1 MTKDQQTN
9 KKVETPTSQKRRGR
23 PPSDEQTFPRD
34 SLLKVLQISE
44 SIEENNAGK
53 PFDRLILAKS
63 MNCSPNSSNFRQ
75 LITSSSKY
83 GLTKGGYMAEKIA
96 LTPLGNLI
104 VTSTTD
110 KEKSEGLLRALT
122 NSPVMKTILEFYNK
136 KQIPKEELL
145 KNSLKKE
152 FKISSGNVDICYNV
166 LMENIKDF
174 NLIEDIKGN
183 KYLNITNFDSITT
196 TDSVDIKNI
205 EEIEPEIESTME
217 KSIEDKNLPKVQ
229 QEKTRQIFVAHGKNR
244 IPLEQLKNI
253 LEQFNVPYKIAI
265 DEANQGRPI
274 SQKVSELMRECTS
287 SIFLFTK
294 DEETKDLE
302 GNVVYRPSD
311 NVVYELGAASVL
323 YGNKI
328 VIFKQEGVSFG
339 SDFKDLGYIS
349 FDDDKLNAKAM
360 DLMKELI
367 GFGLLKVSA
376 T

>member
-1 MTKDQQTN
+1 MTEDQQIVN
-9 KKVETPTSQKRRGR
+9 AKEEIPASQRKRGR
-23 PPSDEQTFPRD
+23 PSGDEQSFPRD
-34 SLLKVLQISE
+34 SLTKTLKLAE
-44 SIEENNAGK
+44 SIEKNNAGK

-63 MNCSPNSSNFRQ
+63 TDYSPNSGSFRQ

-83 GLTKGGYMAEKIA
+83 GLTEGGYQAEKIS
-96 LTPLGNLI
+96 LTPLGSSI
-104 VTSTTD
+104 VAPTSD
-110 KEKSEGLLRALT
+110 DEKTRGLLNALT
-122 NSPVMKTILEFYNK
+122 NSPLMKTILEFYNK
-136 KQIPKEELL
+136 KQIPREELL
-145 KNSLKKE
+145 KNSLKRE
-152 FKISSGNVDICYNV
+152 FKVSSEYVDACYDV
-166 LMENIKDF
+166 LMKNIEDF

-183 KYLNITNFDSITT
+183 KYLNLNYLETLST
-196 TDSVDIKNI
+196 
-205 EEIEPEIESTME
+205 EIESGLDTTHE
-217 KSIEDKNLPKVQ
+217 ETPDNDTSLEEPTSSKKTEE
-229 QEKTRQIFVAHGKNR
+229 EKTKRIFVAHGKNR
-244 IPLEQLKNI
+244 KPLEQLKNI
-253 LEQFNVPYKIAI
+253 LDQFNVPYKIAI

-287 SIFLFTK
+287 AIFLFTK

-302 GNVVYRPSD
+302 GNTVYRPSD

-349 FDDDKLNAKAM
+349 FDDDKLDAKAM
-360 DLMKELI
+360 DLMKELV